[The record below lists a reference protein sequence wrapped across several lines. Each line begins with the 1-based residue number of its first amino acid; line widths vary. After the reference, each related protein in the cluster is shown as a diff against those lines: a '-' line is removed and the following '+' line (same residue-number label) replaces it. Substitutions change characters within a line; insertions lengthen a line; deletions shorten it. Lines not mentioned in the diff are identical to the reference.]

1 MTLASKA
8 HPLLT
13 RTALAAVT
21 AMVVTGCMSTEPRQL
36 VPSITLSPETVSLSS
51 GEPVGNGLNFGM
63 SVALNESDSLSNIAI
78 LPGVRVRSVTPG
90 GAADLAGLRA
100 GDVILKIDEREVNH
114 PDLVDALAQQTDTA
128 GHFVLEVRRNT
139 TVFQSSLNARP
150 QTDARA
156 ALVELYRA
164 DPIATRA
171 GYVTEI
177 YDTAGGPPRSGARL
191 VELFD
196 ASPLPAAGLELGD
209 TILALNDIPVTSAQD
224 LITRLNTEHALGEE
238 VRLSVARDSTLA
250 LETFGREVQLW
261 SPGRRLSRL
270 ALGPLLQYES
280 SLSPAQTRLSVGDL
294 WLFSLFSYS
303 HVEGEKQYSLL
314 SLFRFATGYGE
325 LVEESAP

>member
-1 MTLASKA
+1 MKPSCHSIRLWPRA
-8 HPLLT
+8 
-13 RTALAAVT
+13 ALAALG
-21 AMVVTGCMSTEPRQL
+21 VVLLAGCMSTEPRQL

-51 GEPVGNGLNFGM
+51 GEPAGNGLDFGM
-63 SVALNESDSLSNIAI
+63 SVALNESDSLSNLAI
-78 LPGVRVRSVTPG
+78 LPGVRVRAVTPG
-90 GAADLAGLRA
+90 AAADLAGLRA

-128 GHFVLEVRRNT
+128 GAFVLEVRRNT
-139 TVFQSSLNARP
+139 TVFQTTLNARA

-156 ALVELYRA
+156 TLVELYRA

-177 YDTAGGPPRSGARL
+177 YDTAGGPPRSGARI
-191 VELFD
+191 VEFFD
-196 ASPLPAAGLELGD
+196 ASPLPLAGLETGD
-209 TILALNDIPVTSAQD
+209 TILALNDIPVNSAQD

-250 LETFGREVQLW
+250 LESFGREVQLW

-270 ALGPLLQYES
+270 SLGPLLQYES
-280 SLSPAQTRLSVGDL
+280 SLNPAQTRLSVGDL

-303 HVEGEKQYSLL
+303 HVEGEKEYSLL

-325 LVEESAP
+325 LLEEAAP

>member
-1 MTLASKA
+1 LRDAFRHCQRSALSILTATL
-8 HPLLT
+8 
-13 RTALAAVT
+13 LA
-21 AMVVTGCMSTEPRQL
+21 GCMSTEPRQL
-36 VPSITLSPETVSLSS
+36 VPSITLSAETVSLSS

-78 LPGVRVRSVTPG
+78 LPGVRVRAVTPG

-100 GDVILKIDEREVNH
+100 GDVILTIDARDVNH

-128 GHFVLEVRRNT
+128 GAFVMEVRRNT
-139 TVFQSSLNARP
+139 TVFQTTLNARA

-177 YDTAGGPPRSGARL
+177 YDTAGGAPRSGARI

-196 ASPLPAAGLELGD
+196 ASPLLQAGLEIGD
-209 TILALNDIPVTSAQD
+209 TILALNDVPITSAQD
-224 LITRLNTEHALGEE
+224 LITRLNTEHALGDA

-250 LETFGREVQLW
+250 LDTFGREVRLW

-280 SLSPAQTRLSVGDL
+280 SLSPAQTRLSIGDL

-303 HVEGEKQYSLL
+303 HVEGEKEYSLL
-314 SLFRFATGYGE
+314 SLFRVATGYGE